1 MKTYT
6 NPEYRKWI
14 IWIASGGYCG
24 FFPFAPGTIGSVA
37 ALPFAF
43 LLSGLSTAAACIA
56 LILFSGMAMWVADQA
71 ESISGCSDPGF
82 IVIDEIAGMLF
93 TLLGLP
99 FGLRIVLAGFILFRI
114 MDVIKPFPIGYLES
128 KIPGGAGVVIDDVV
142 AGILCNGILW
152 ILVAC
157 HLF

>member
-1 MKTYT
+1 M
-6 NPEYRKWI
+6 
-14 IWIASGGYCG
+14 IWMATGGHCG
-24 FFPFAPGTIGSVA
+24 FFPFAPGTVGSLA
-37 ALPFAF
+37 ALPLAF
-43 LLSGLSTAAACIA
+43 VISFLPTTAACAVLILLS
-56 LILFSGMAMWVADQA
+56 ILAMWVADQA
-71 ESISGCSDPGF
+71 EKISGCSDPGF

-99 FGLRIVLAGFILFRI
+99 FDLRIVIAGFVLFRI

-142 AGILCNGILW
+142 AGILCNAILW
-152 ILVAC
+152 LLVAC